1 MRYSDLAYAYEAMAR
16 AYAVAGEKS
25 EAEKHIQLAK
35 DVGEQIKG
43 KEDRNLLFSDL
54 ETVLGCKKR

>member
-1 MRYSDLAYAYEAMAR
+1 MAR